1 MRLDRQWEALAHGE
15 NSFLVPF
22 PSKEE
27 MKRMNDVDSRLK
39 HLGVIVT
46 FSEWSEDQDAVQS
59 NGLETVW
66 MHITGIPHPWRHY
79 LSLWAVGTVVGSTMQ
94 VDMYTFRKKG
104 VVRVQVGVLNKDKFP
119 YTTDLVFG
127 KL

>member
-1 MRLDRQWEALAHGE
+1 
-15 NSFLVPF
+15 
-22 PSKEE
+22 
-27 MKRMNDVDSRLK
+27 MNDVDSRLK

-94 VDMYTFRKKG
+94 VDMYTFRKK
-104 VVRVQVGVLNKDKFP
+104 KEWF
-119 YTTDLVFG
+119 VFRWVCST
-127 KL
+127 KTNFLTLRIWSLASYDMT